1 MEREDERR
9 RHRRVSLR
17 VAAKVYLGAEREP
30 HQGYLNELSEG
41 GAYFVVTGIQAVGS
55 RAHIRFLIEPDSEC
69 ESTGRVIRAES
80 RTEGLGVAVKFGYA
94 NGSFRFFIRNL
105 QALSN
110 EFEKSD
116 LLADIRNLE
125 IDIQ

>member
-1 MEREDERR
+1 MDVKDDRR
-9 RHRRVSLR
+9 RHRRVTLR
-17 VAAKVYLGAEREP
+17 VTAKIYLGPQRDL

-41 GAYFVVTGIQAVGS
+41 GAYFVVDGVQNVGP
-55 RAHIRFLIEPDSEC
+55 RAHIRFLIEPDSHC
-69 ESTGRVIRAES
+69 ESTGRTV
-80 RTEGLGVAVKFGYA
+80 RTEALADGLGVAVKFGHA
-94 NGSFRFFIRNL
+94 NGPFRFFIRNL
-105 QALSN
+105 QATQG